1 MVKILTPEGQAP
13 RPEWRG
19 PEDQNQEWRGIYE
32 KLRVRMAGKPY
43 GEHELHNW
51 FARCKFVSR
60 ENGLIVL
67 EHWGGFP
74 AKRSLQLYGYD
85 LCLAAGV
92 QRAHMRYPG
101 GVVNYELPQT
111 KTHKTNRMIA
121 EAQRHFRA
129 PAPQKQRCPAL
140 PVEDAPAMP
149 VPAPQKR
156 IYPLDVR
163 K

>member
-1 MVKILTPEGQAP
+1 MVKILIPEGQAP

-19 PEDQNQEWRGIYE
+19 PDDQHPEWRGIYE

-60 ENGLIVL
+60 ANGLIVL

-74 AKRSLQLYGYD
+74 AKRSIQLYGYD

-92 QRAHMRYPG
+92 QRAEMRHPG
-101 GVVNYELPQT
+101 GVEYYDLPQIHAR
-111 KTHKTNRMIA
+111 KTGRMIEIA
-121 EAQRHFRA
+121 RRHFRN
-129 PAPQKQRCPAL
+129 PEPQ
-140 PVEDAPAMP
+140 
-149 VPAPQKR
+149 
-156 IYPLDVR
+156 
-163 K
+163 